1 MSLTNIYLARHGETE
16 YNRRNQIQGRGID
29 APLNKR
35 GTLQA
40 RAIAHFLEDV
50 SMGQIVSSSLQR
62 SRQTAEVIA
71 KQKGLK
77 ITSYSQLDEM
87 DFGILE
93 GKPIADI
100 KADLNQ
106 LHKKWKTGNVDYAPT
121 QGESPTTVLARAA
134 ECSFGIF
141 EENQHENILLV
152 LHGRL
157 IRILLSDWLGFGL
170 SKMYQIPHSNGA
182 LYQLRWD
189 GKAFKSLYLNKT
201 DHLSAVDIKQEVAT
215 QE

>member
-29 APLNKR
+29 APLNER

-40 RAIAHFLEDV
+40 QAIARYCESISL
-50 SMGQIVSSSLQR
+50 GQIVSSSLQR
-62 SRQTAEVIA
+62 SRQTAEVVA
-71 KQKGLK
+71 QQQGLK

-100 KADLNQ
+100 KKDLSE
-106 LHKKWKTGNVDYAPT
+106 LHQQWKTGNVDHAPAN
-121 QGESPTTVLARAA
+121 GESPTTVLKRAQ
-134 ECSFGIF
+134 ECSRGIL
-141 EENQHENILLV
+141 EENHHNNILLV

-157 IRILLSDWLGFGL
+157 IRILLSDWLGYGL
-170 SKMYQIPHSNGA
+170 SEMHQISHSNGA
-182 LYQLRWD
+182 LYHLQWD
-189 GKAFKSLYLNKT
+189 GRAFKSLYLHKT
-201 DHLSAVDIKQEVAT
+201 DHLSAVDTKQEVAT
-215 QE
+215 Q